1 MAHGEDRRFPF
12 RDGVMKTT
20 IRLLQDHDIGPE
32 SYECGEFI
40 AVDSRVAEKLVQDM
54 IAEQKTPEQAA
65 ADERKRIEAEQRK
78 EALKK
83 RDEAMSDVTVIGD
96 RADSDPTGGYG
107 EYGFGQ
113 FFQDV
118 AKACVRQGRESDK
131 LARWHKR
138 TYSAA
143 RQKTALSGY
152 TTVEFDDSQGGY
164 LIPMEYAT
172 RLHNVQ
178 LQAATIRPRTTFF
191 PMGSNRIAINAV
203 VDEDHTSNLFGGITL
218 YRPGETDQKTSS
230 KATFRQIE
238 LTLHKLVGLTRVSDD
253 MIEDSPQS
261 IETLVT
267 TLFGQAIAW
276 QEDQDYLRGTGVNQ
290 PLGVIGCPCAID
302 QAAEPAQAA
311 ATVVAGNIVNMW
323 SRMHPMCHKNAV
335 WLCNSDVLPQLYQL
349 GVAVG
354 TGGSVVF
361 TPAGGLSTSPYATLM
376 GRPLIPTE
384 HCSALG
390 TSGDIVLADFTQ
402 YATGGKSAGGGP
414 KVASSMH
421 LYFDYDVV
429 AFRFVLRYDGQ
440 PLWRAALTPAYG
452 ATLSP
457 FITLATRP

>member
-1 MAHGEDRRFPF
+1 
-12 RDGVMKTT
+12 MKTT
-20 IRLLQDHDIGPE
+20 IRLLQDHTLGGDE
-32 SYECGEFI
+32 FHAGEFI
-40 AVDSRVAEKLVQDM
+40 EVDSRVADRLVEDVL
-54 IAEQKTPEQAA
+54 AERKTPEEAA
-65 ADERKRIEAEQRK
+65 AEERKRIEAEQRR
-78 EALKK
+78 EALSK
-83 RDEAMSDVTVIGD
+83 RDKEMNDIRVLGD
-96 RADSDPTGGYG
+96 RADLDPTGGYG
-107 EYGFGQ
+107 DHGFGQ
-113 FFQDV
+113 YLKDV
-118 AKACVRQGRESDK
+118 AAACKRGGRESDR
-131 LARWHKR
+131 LANWHR
-138 TYSAA
+138 RAQA
-143 RQKTALSGY
+143 RAKTMHTGHN
-152 TTVEFDDSQGGY
+152 TVEFDDSQGGY

-178 LQAATIRPRTTFF
+178 LQTATVRPRSTFF

-203 VDEDHTSNLFGGITL
+203 VDEDHTSSLFGGITL
-218 YRPGETDQKTSS
+218 YRPGEAEQKTSS

-238 LTLHKLVGLTRVSDD
+238 LTLHKLVGLTGVSDE

-261 IETLVT
+261 IETLIV
-267 TLFGQAIAW
+267 TLFGQALAW
-276 QEDQDYLRGTGVNQ
+276 QEDNDFLRGTGVGQ

-311 ATVVAGNIVNMW
+311 ATVVAANIVNMW
-323 SRMHPMCHKNAV
+323 ARMHPMCHKNAV

-349 GVAVG
+349 GIAVG

-361 TPAGGLSTSPYATLM
+361 TPAGGLSTSPYASLM

-390 TSGDIVLADFTQ
+390 TTGDIVLADFTQ
-402 YATGGKSAGGGP
+402 YAIGGKSAGGAP

-421 LYFDYDVV
+421 IYFDYDLV

-440 PLWRAALTPAYG
+440 PLWRAALTPAHG